1 MTTLS
6 TLNSRGRD
14 APRLP
19 KCSTAHIPKM
29 QQRTACLNRQKP
41 VFYRLVAVFFV
52 IHHTIAGHLFTSSHT
67 RINFFTHH
75 EWLCNRHTE
84 GGGNYFR

>member
-19 KCSTAHIPKM
+19 NCSTAHTPKM

-41 VFYRLVAVFFV
+41 VLFYRLVTVFLSFIIQLPAIYSHHL
-52 IHHTIAGHLFTSSHT
+52 IHILSFSHIT
-67 RINFFTHH
+67 NGFA
-75 EWLCNRHTE
+75 E
-84 GGGNYFR
+84 GGGNKYFR